1 MAFNF
6 ILCNLATT
14 ARTFYSHSLYTSN
27 PKFYP
32 EEALVFAPIH
42 SMQAPIKPVFY
53 DKIAMQ

>member
-14 ARTFYSHSLYTSN
+14 AGTFYSHSLYTSN
-27 PKFYP
+27 PKFYT

-42 SMQAPIKPVFY
+42 SMQAIFFL
-53 DKIAMQ
+53 Q